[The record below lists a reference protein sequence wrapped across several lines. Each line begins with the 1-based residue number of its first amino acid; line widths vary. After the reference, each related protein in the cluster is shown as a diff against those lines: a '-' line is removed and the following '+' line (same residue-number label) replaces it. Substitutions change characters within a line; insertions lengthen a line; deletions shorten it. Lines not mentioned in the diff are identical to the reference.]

1 MYKKNRSKFFLFYA
15 ILIISFVS
23 SHNLTTISAKE
34 MEVKQRKIITFK
46 DYVSKADI
54 DKTLNEIHG
63 EKIKNLGNTNGVV
76 AYLTNNQKDLIIN
89 NPVISYIEDDIKVNL
104 LSKPMIS
111 DKPTPLQPSEI
122 LPWGVDNI
130 DAEKTFTVDTSSIKI
145 AIIDSGIDISHPD
158 LVGNLKGGFNA
169 INPKLSYNDDNGHGT
184 HVAGIIGAAK
194 NTIGVVGVAPQVNIY
209 AIKAFDSSGNGYL
222 SDIIE
227 GINWCIKNRINV
239 INISFGANTDNQI
252 FHDTITR
259 AYQAGIVIVA
269 AAGNDSSNI
278 VNYPAAYP
286 EVISVS
292 AVDSSNNIAPFAPI
306 GKVDVVAPGINI
318 FSTYKDSIYGGLSGT
333 SMASA
338 HVTGGAA
345 VLLSV
350 PSKCDINDDGICSP
364 YEMKKRIELTSTD
377 LGLSGKDNI
386 YGSGLINVYA
396 TIN

>member
-1 MYKKNRSKFFLFYA
+1 MCKNNRSVFFLFYV
-15 ILIISFVS
+15 ILIISFIS
-23 SHNLTTISAKE
+23 SHNQTIISAKE
-34 MEVKQRKIITFK
+34 KEVTHKEIITFK
-46 DYVSKADI
+46 DYVSKTDI
-54 DKTLNEIHG
+54 DKILNEIHG
-63 EKIKNLGNTNGVV
+63 EKIKNLGNTTSVV
-76 AYLTNNQKDLIIN
+76 AYLTNNQKNSIIN
-89 NPVISYIEDDIKVNL
+89 NPDISYIEDDIKVNL
-104 LSKPMIS
+104 LSKPVMS

-130 DAEKTFTVDTSSIKI
+130 DAEKTFTADTSSIKI

-158 LVGNLKGGFNA
+158 LVGNLKGGFNT

-184 HVAGIIGAAK
+184 HVAGIIGAVK

-209 AIKAFDSSGNGYL
+209 AIKAFDSLGSGYL

-239 INISFGANTDNQI
+239 INISFGANTDSQI
-252 FHDTITR
+252 LHDTITR
-259 AYQAGIVIVA
+259 AYQAGIVIVS
-269 AAGNDSSNI
+269 AAGNDSSYL

-292 AVDSSNNIAPFAPI
+292 AIDSSNNIAPFAPI

-318 FSTYKDSIYGGLSGT
+318 FSTYKDSTYGGLSGT
-333 SMASA
+333 SMATA
-338 HVTGGAA
+338 HVTGGVA

-350 PSKCDINDDGICSP
+350 PSKCDTNDDGNCSP
-364 YEMKKRIELTSTD
+364 DEVKKRIELTSID

-386 YGSGLINVYA
+386 YGSGLINVY
-396 TIN
+396 TTVN